1 MKVLKWNPV
10 DILLPKGPSFL
21 NWLIEILVGITLKIH
36 L

>member
-21 NWLIEILVGITLKIH
+21 NWLIEILLITLKIH